1 MSSNDSPGT
10 RCLLL
15 SWVFLG
21 AIVGLLL
28 GLTGAGGAII
38 ALPLLQFLMGM
49 SVHEASVAVLPIV
62 GVAALLSVFPQRR
75 HVNLRLAALVL
86 GVSVPVTYAMA
97 WAKPFVPEA
106 VITGLILLF
115 IGWAFVQTWRRSDTP
130 PASVPLSIGISGS
143 VVGAVAGALTT
154 LTGLGGGILL
164 TPLLARLT
172 RLSSAETTA
181 TAILVIAGNAFLS
194 FVIQGV
200 PTGGLQLSSFA
211 VMGLGVLVANV
222 GVISLTRACP
232 AMYFQRIRKGV
243 YVGVL
248 FLAALLLLTAG

>member
-1 MSSNDSPGT
+1 V
-10 RCLLL
+10 L

-21 AIVGLLL
+21 GVVGMLL
-28 GLTGAGGAII
+28 GLTGAGGSII

-75 HVNLRLAALVL
+75 HVHLRLAAVVL
-86 GVSVPVTYAMA
+86 GVSMPVTYAMA
-97 WAKPFVPEA
+97 WAKPFVPES
-106 VITGLILLF
+106 VITGLVLLF
-115 IGWAFVQTWRRSDTP
+115 IGWAFVQTWRRSD
-130 PASVPLSIGISGS
+130 ARVVALPLSIGISGG

-172 RLSSAETTA
+172 RLSAAETTA

-194 FVIQGV
+194 FVIQGA
-200 PTGGLQLSSFA
+200 PTGVLRLSSFG
-211 VMGLGVLVANV
+211 VMVLGVLGANV
-222 GVISLTRACP
+222 GVMLLTRACP
-232 AMYFQRIRKGV
+232 AVYVQRLQKWI

-248 FLAALLLLTAG
+248 FLAALLLLIAG